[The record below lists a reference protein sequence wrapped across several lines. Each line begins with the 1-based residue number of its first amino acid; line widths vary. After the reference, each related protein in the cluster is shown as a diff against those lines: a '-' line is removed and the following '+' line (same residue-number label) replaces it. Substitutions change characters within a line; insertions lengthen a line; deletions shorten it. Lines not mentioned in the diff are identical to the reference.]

1 MANADLP
8 EEEERL
14 AGMITAAG
22 WSTTTEVANDTFAV
36 LRAGLDSPQGRP
48 WGVAVTC
55 GAGINCVGVPDG
67 RTTGFLALGGI
78 TGDWGGT
85 PGPTAPGPTAP
96 GPTAPGPT
104 APGPTSHTGPSRPR
118 FTRMV
123 RRTGQTPRKNARSK
137 T

>member
-96 GPTAPGPT
+96 GPT
-104 APGPTSHTGPSRPR
+104 SHTGPSRPR